1 MGYTKNVSEKITVLS
16 ELQDNPRYLWR
27 HRIAMC
33 RFVSFTGKISE
44 SLQIFTF
51 DQFFKC
57 IEVLSKVQKCHSKK
71 PKML

>member
-1 MGYTKNVSEKITVLS
+1 
-16 ELQDNPRYLWR
+16 
-27 HRIAMC
+27 MC

-71 PKML
+71 TKML